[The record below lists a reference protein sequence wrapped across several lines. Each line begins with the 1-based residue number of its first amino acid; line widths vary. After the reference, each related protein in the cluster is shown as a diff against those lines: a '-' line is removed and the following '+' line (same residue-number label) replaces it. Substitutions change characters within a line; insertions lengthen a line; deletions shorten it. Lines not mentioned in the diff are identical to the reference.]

1 MTSRW
6 TSLVSDRLNL
16 KEENKSSPGASN
28 EMILMELRDAY
39 NSISK
44 NDTVVL
50 QTTFPGRTF
59 GFVHQTDKPVRYNI
73 VFPKPTLKYNLLHH
87 GGKFEGKKF
96 NIFRTDVSEKQHFE
110 HTEDT
115 VELMQSLSNYVA
127 EVKLPYLDKWKEHYT
142 AEFSFYKELLEAKGV
157 NTLYWDFD
165 ERFKFETIVT
175 ATNGKVKDYH
185 FSVKGHK
192 DFSERIVSEL
202 VASD

>member
-1 MTSRW
+1 
-6 TSLVSDRLNL
+6 
-16 KEENKSSPGASN
+16 
-28 EMILMELRDAY
+28 
-39 NSISK
+39 
-44 NDTVVL
+44 
-50 QTTFPGRTF
+50 
-59 GFVHQTDKPVRYNI
+59 
-73 VFPKPTLKYNLLHH
+73 
-87 GGKFEGKKF
+87 
-96 NIFRTDVSEKQHFE
+96 
-110 HTEDT
+110 
-115 VELMQSLSNYVA
+115 
-127 EVKLPYLDKWKEHYT
+127 VKLPYLDKWKEHYT